1 MIKTTINVE
10 GMACG
15 HCEARVNQAMKN
27 AFAVSKVT
35 SDHNKC
41 ITEVF
46 SEAEL
51 DEAKVRSVIEGEG
64 FKVMGMK
71 SEQAKKGLFSWK

>member
-10 GMACG
+10 GMACP

-41 ITEVF
+41 IMEVF

-64 FKVMGMK
+64 FKVTGVK

>member
-15 HCEARVNQAMKN
+15 HCEARVNTALEKT
-27 AFAVSKVT
+27 FTVSKVK
-35 SDHNKC
+35 SDHEKN

-46 SEAEL
+46 SESEL

-64 FKVMGMK
+64 FKVTGMK

>member
-15 HCEARVNQAMKN
+15 NCEARVNSALEK
-27 AFAVSKVT
+27 AFTVSKVK
-35 SDHNKC
+35 SDHEKN

-46 SEAEL
+46 SEDEL

-64 FKVMGMK
+64 FKVTGMK
-71 SEQAKKGLFSWK
+71 SEQAKRGLFSWK

>member
-1 MIKTTINVE
+1 MIKTIINVE

-15 HCEARVNQAMKN
+15 HCEARVNSALEK
-27 AFAVSKVT
+27 AFAVSKVK
-35 SDHNKC
+35 SDHEKN

-46 SEAEL
+46 SESEL

-64 FKVMGMK
+64 FKVTGMK
-71 SEQAKKGLFSWK
+71 SEQAKRGLFSWK

>member
-1 MIKTTINVE
+1 LEK
-10 GMACG
+10 
-15 HCEARVNQAMKN
+15 
-27 AFAVSKVT
+27 AFTVSKVK
-35 SDHNKC
+35 SDHEKN

-46 SEAEL
+46 SEDEL

-64 FKVMGMK
+64 FKVTGMK

>member
-15 HCEARVNQAMKN
+15 HCEARVNAALEK
-27 AFAVSKVT
+27 AFVVSKVK
-35 SDHNKC
+35 SDHEKN

-46 SEAEL
+46 SEGEL

-64 FKVMGMK
+64 FKVTCMK

>member
-15 HCEARVNQAMKN
+15 PCEARVNAALEK
-27 AFAVSKVT
+27 AFAVNKVK
-35 SDHNKC
+35 SDHEKN

-46 SEAEL
+46 SEDEL